1 MLQMRKITAA
11 TAIAGALAVPAAA
24 AADPVP
30 DAADGYRGLGTTTV
44 DKRSPDSQLGRP
56 SDTPLTPQVRVIE
69 APGNGFDWGDAGI
82 GAAGGL
88 AVVAIAGGA
97 VVLGTGRRRSARRV
111 VSAG

>member
-1 MLQMRKITAA
+1 MLHMRKITAA
-11 TAIAGALAVPAAA
+11 TAIAGALALPAAA

-56 SDTPLTPQVRVIE
+56 SDTQLTPVRVIE
-69 APGNGFDWGDAGI
+69 APGSGFDWGDAGI

-88 AVVAIAGGA
+88 AIIAIAGGVA
-97 VVLGTGRRRSARRV
+97 VLGTSRRRSARRV